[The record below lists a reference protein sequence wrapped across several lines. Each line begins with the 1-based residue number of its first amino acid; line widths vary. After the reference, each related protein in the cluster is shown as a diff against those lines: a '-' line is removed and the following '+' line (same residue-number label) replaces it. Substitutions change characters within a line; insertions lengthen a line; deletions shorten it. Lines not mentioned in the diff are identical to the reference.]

1 MKSVFIMANINK
13 PKVKEVAN
21 KLIKWFNKRKIK
33 VYLDHSL
40 AKLLKKKRKEKV
52 CFDKS
57 ISYRNLKVDLY
68 IALGGDGTFLNL
80 IRTQYPTS
88 TPILGINLGSL
99 GFLTEVKLENME
111 RVLENLIKENY
122 NIEERMILEGVI
134 NNKKV
139 AALNEIVISGLKG
152 RLIKLRMQILNYE
165 YETTYNADGLI
176 ISTPTGSTAYSLS
189 AGGPIVNPKVN
200 GIIITPICPH
210 TLTNRPVVVSD
221 DSKIKITIRRL
232 KPATT
237 NEKAKIVADGEQK
250 NYYLKG
256 NNSIII
262 KKSNYPVKLVIP
274 FKNSYYKIL
283 REKLY

>member
-13 PKVKEVAN
+13 LKVGKIVN
-21 KLIKWFNKRKIK
+21 KLIEWFNKRKVK
-33 VYLDHSL
+33 VYLDNSI
-40 AKLLKKKRKEKV
+40 ARLLRKKCV
-52 CFDKS
+52 LCP
-57 ISYRNLKVDLY
+57 NLEVNLY

-80 IRTQYPTS
+80 VRTVYPTS

-111 RVLENLIKENY
+111 RVLENLIKGNY
-122 NIEERMILEGVI
+122 NVEERMILEGVI
-134 NNKKV
+134 NNKKMV
-139 AALNEIVISGLKG
+139 ALNEIVISGMKG
-152 RLIKLRMQILNYE
+152 RLIKLKMNILNYE
-165 YETTYNADGLI
+165 HETTYNADGLI

-200 GIIITPICPH
+200 GIVITPICPH
-210 TLTNRPVVVSD
+210 TLTSKPVVVSD
-221 DSKIKITIRRL
+221 DSEIKITINT
-232 KPATT
+232 KS
-237 NEKAKIVADGEQK
+237 EKAKIVADGQQK

-283 REKLY
+283 REKLKWG